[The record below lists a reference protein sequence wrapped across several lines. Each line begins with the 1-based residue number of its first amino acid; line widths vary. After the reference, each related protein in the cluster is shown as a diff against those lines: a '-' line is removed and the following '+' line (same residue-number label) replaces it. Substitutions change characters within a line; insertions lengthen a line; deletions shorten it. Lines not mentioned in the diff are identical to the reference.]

1 MKSSVARINSRVYL
15 IISTHPAPRMYLK
28 IELCRERKKK
38 FFHASVWQQSGN
50 TKTFRRAL
58 SANEKRGDVKTV
70 DGH

>member
-38 FFHASVWQQSGN
+38 FFHASV
-50 TKTFRRAL
+50 
-58 SANEKRGDVKTV
+58 
-70 DGH
+70 